1 VFRSVVLSV
10 PEKAVKILPHFSR
23 MWLSIKRVWKTRE
36 LLSNRSRP
44 FSHGDWG
51 LGIST
56 IGAPSDHPNWQLLH
70 TTIRPVSGFSNLCWL
85 LGTSV
90 QKKGCSGYMWYLFR
104 KQVEKSGRSSA
115 LC

>member
-1 VFRSVVLSV
+1 MPPSVMLILVSHVCLLVSVSMLEFLRNTVTSELLTCEEWAAVFRSVVLSV
-10 PEKAVKILPHFSR
+10 PEKAVKILPHFS
-23 MWLSIKRVWKTRE
+23 
-36 LLSNRSRP
+36 
-44 FSHGDWG
+44 
-51 LGIST
+51 
-56 IGAPSDHPNWQLLH
+56 
-70 TTIRPVSGFSNLCWL
+70 LCWL